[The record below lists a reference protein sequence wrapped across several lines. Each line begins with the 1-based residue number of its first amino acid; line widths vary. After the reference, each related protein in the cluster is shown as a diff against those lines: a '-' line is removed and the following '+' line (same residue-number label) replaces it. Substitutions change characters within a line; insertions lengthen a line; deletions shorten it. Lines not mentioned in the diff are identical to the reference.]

1 MKKVYLTALLAA
13 FSFGGA
19 FSQLSVTAG
28 GTYSK
33 WQDDFTSYRAGF
45 NVGALYQALPDS
57 TPFTLTGGLQLLN
70 RGVCL
75 NGKKDIEGG
84 GEYKFRVSLYSV
96 HVPLTVGYKLRCCHN
111 TVLVNPQVGLYAD
124 YGVYGRISEDGE
136 ISHLGGVEH
145 YKQGKFDGKN
155 PYSEIQKLEYQGVKN
170 FERFDWG
177 LHAGVQIGLSK
188 HIYLYGGYDYGM
200 NKVWKN
206 IYFTP
211 KFSSFYLNLGYL
223 FAPSVRKE
231 PVLKEI

>member
-33 WQDDFTSYRAGF
+33 WQDDFTSYRLGF

-57 TPFTLTGGLQLLN
+57 TPFTLAGGLLLSN
-70 RGVCL
+70 KGVCL
-75 NGKKDIEGG
+75 DGAKDYNGG
-84 GEYKFRVSLYSV
+84 GEYNFRVSSYSV
-96 HVPLTVGYKLRCCHN
+96 RVPLTVGYKLHCCRN
-111 TVLVNPQVGLYAD
+111 TILVVPQVGLFAE
-124 YGVYGRISEDGE
+124 YGVWGKISQTAE
-136 ISHLGGVEH
+136 ISKKGGVEH
-145 YKQGKFDGKN
+145 YVAKYDGKD
-155 PYSEIQKLEYQGVKN
+155 PYSEIEKLEFQGVKN

-200 NKVWKN
+200 NKVWN
-206 IYFTP
+206 TIYFNA
-211 KFSSFYLNLGYL
+211 KSSSFHLNVGYN
-223 FAPSVRKE
+223 FAPKPKKKSE
-231 PVLKEI
+231 MKEI